1 MKPIYKLLDWIPN
14 PEDYKYGVIQFS
26 EYWLGLIQNK
36 NPQGAKIVLDYME
49 NDDIIFFYG
58 EEHEYSYFMRSFS
71 THPDTVDFIKK
82 NVDNTYNMLEE
93 RNGDFRE
100 GKLHEFINWAYLC
113 EYNENPS
120 LKQFLKERPEF
131 IDWNSLGNNEHPEL
145 LSLFFDDLNIIDTTT
160 SNYRSKE
167 KDKTTLWHLSKN
179 PSAIPILKKLE
190 SVSYLTIAQN
200 PSLDAFELI
209 EKYRKLIDWSDPYI
223 WNDHMFMWKKEYYE
237 ENCVKENLYINN
249 IIKLTEKHYDE
260 MVKYVN
266 WDGIS
271 KYYMAFD
278 LLKKNQDKI
287 NWDVFCACNS
297 HSKIIEILE
306 NNIEKIKWS
315 QLCRNNNKH
324 IIPFLEK
331 HLEKIDWD
339 SLSENKHAIHILKDN
354 ERNINWELLSQN
366 KNAID
371 ILKDNPEKIDWN
383 SLRLN
388 RNPKK
393 YELYLKHWNPKFQLE
408 RKTWSRIAEDP
419 YAIDFL
425 KYVIVNDI
433 ENDIEW
439 SEFFSNRAI
448 FELDKEEM
456 KKQMQPIAEE
466 LTANVFH
473 PSKINFFIENYGYEM
488 LETLFLHSLYYS

>member
-1 MKPIYKLLDWIPN
+1 MKPIYKLLDWIPT
-14 PEDYKYGVIQFS
+14 PEDNKYGKVIQFS

-36 NPQGAKIVLDYME
+36 NPQGAKIVLNYME
-49 NDDIIFFYG
+49 NDDIVFFYG

-82 NVDNTYNMLEE
+82 NVDNTYCMREE

-131 IDWNSLGNNEHPEL
+131 INWDCLGSNEHPEL
-145 LSLFFDDLNIIDTTT
+145 LSLFFDDLSIIDTTT
-160 SNYRSKE
+160 NNYRSIGKN
-167 KDKTTLWHLSKN
+167 KTTLWHLSKN
-179 PSAIPILKKLE
+179 PSAIHILKKVE
-190 SVSYLTIAQN
+190 AVSNLTIAQN
-200 PSLDAFELI
+200 PNPDAFELI
-209 EKYRKLIDWSDPYI
+209 EKHRKHIDWSDQYI
-223 WNDHMFMWKKEYYE
+223 WNDNMFMWKDYYE
-237 ENCVKENLYINN
+237 DNGIKDNLYINN
-249 IIKLTEKHYDE
+249 ILKLTEKHYDD
-260 MVKYVN
+260 MIKYVN
-266 WDGIS
+266 WDGVS

-287 NWDVFCACNS
+287 NWSVFCGFNS
-297 HSKIIEILE
+297 HSKIVEILE

-315 QLCRNNNKH
+315 QLCRNENKN

-331 HLEKIDWD
+331 HFEKIDWD
-339 SLSENKHAIHILKDN
+339 SLSENKHAIHILKEN
-354 ERNINWELLSQN
+354 ERSINWELLSQN

-371 ILKDNPEKIDWN
+371 ILKDNPKKIDWN

-388 RNPKK
+388 KNPKK
-393 YELYLKHWNPKFQLE
+393 YELYLKHWNPNFQLE
-408 RKTWSRIAEDP
+408 RRTWSRIAEDP

-425 KYVIVNDI
+425 KYIIMNNI

-439 SEFFSNRAI
+439 SEFFGNRAI
-448 FELDKEEM
+448 FQLDNEEM
-456 KKQMQPIAEE
+456 KKQMQPLAQE

-473 PSKINFFIENYGYEM
+473 PSKIEFFIENYGYDM
-488 LETLFLHSLYYS
+488 LESL